1 MKLRNLDHTSV
12 LNQGFFPAI
21 LWIFCGSSFNF
32 KAQSYFTLFSM
43 QRIFSFGLDWDPVS
57 LLFPSSTAV
66 ICPGVASI
74 IQETHHSGYQDS
86 IRLYFDFS
94 IDQDLGVYLYP
105 LLPFIRKLDS
115 RSRSYINTFGA
126 TPSFLILL
134 TKVDLAKSLENPPG
148 ENIQKL
154 SRILYCQLQCRL
166 HVGSYYQGTRQKDS
180 IYYNTI
186 CWWETTYFFLF
197 TPQTALKNSL
207 KCV

>member
-1 MKLRNLDHTSV
+1 MKLRNLDHTSI
-12 LNQGFFPAI
+12 LSQSFFPVL

-105 LLPFIRKLDS
+105 LLPFIRKLDWS
-115 RSRSYINTFGA
+115 HSYINTFGA
-126 TPSFLILL
+126 TPSFLIMP
-134 TKVDLAKSLENPPG
+134 TKVDLAKSLENP
-148 ENIQKL
+148 K
-154 SRILYCQLQCRL
+154 
-166 HVGSYYQGTRQKDS
+166 
-180 IYYNTI
+180 
-186 CWWETTYFFLF
+186 
-197 TPQTALKNSL
+197 
-207 KCV
+207 